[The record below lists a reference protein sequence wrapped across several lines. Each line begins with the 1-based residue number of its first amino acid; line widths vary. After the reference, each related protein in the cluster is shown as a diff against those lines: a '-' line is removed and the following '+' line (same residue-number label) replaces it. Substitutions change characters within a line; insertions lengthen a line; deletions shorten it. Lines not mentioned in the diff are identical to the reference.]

1 MSPKYQKLAQS
12 EEPSPL
18 RTFTGIL
25 NIRLR
30 VTLGDMPLDEAFEAG
45 VPDVDM
51 EGTLGELLE
60 RLFGGDGD
68 WSPSDEDLA
77 RNPDLPD
84 LADELE
90 AILRSSDAGRSD
102 VGSFINH
109 GPEAWAES
117 VVGELCR
124 TAHAPDGTGEVPLLD
139 LVIEQRFT
147 PLAYSAGQGH
157 WASRDELREHLETT
171 ALLASDIGRGEA
183 RRPESAG
190 NRLRALADRLRES
203 GLLDD
208 SCELS
213 SDGVA
218 ALDMLEERRRG
229 LRRDYDVFSDIS
241 LDEEAGVVE
250 VGSGRGEDMRHYVY
264 AAEGLDPVLTAFEVV
279 GLDHVDEWI
288 DDWARSED
296 PAAFFDTLLAYTVET
311 EPPGEPA
318 LDDIIEAG
326 FAYMDEA
333 SDAEEAVDRARTAI
347 RRSKLSQRTLDGDLP
362 NAHGADEDLVRGV
375 GDGATSC
382 RRQIIRQSPQQHVR
396 IQ

>member
-51 EGTLGELLE
+51 EGTLGDLLE

-84 LADELE
+84 LVDELE
-90 AILRSSDAGRSD
+90 AILRSLDAGRSQ
-102 VGSFINH
+102 VRFFINH

-124 TAHAPDGTGEVPLLD
+124 AAHTPGGTGEVPLLD

-157 WASRDELREHLETT
+157 WASRDEFREHLETT
-171 ALLASDIGRGEA
+171 ALLASDHGREQACRSESEA
-183 RRPESAG
+183 HRI
-190 NRLRALADRLRES
+190 RALADSLRES

-208 SCELS
+208 SCELTP
-213 SDGVA
+213 DGIE

-229 LRRDYDVFSDIS
+229 LRRDYDVFGDIS

-250 VGSGRGEDMRHYVY
+250 VGSGRGEDMRHHVY
-264 AAEGLDPVLTAFEVV
+264 AAEGLDPVLTAFKVV

-296 PAAFFDTLLAYTVET
+296 PVAFFDTLLAYTVET
-311 EPPGEPA
+311 EPPGESA

-326 FAYMDEA
+326 LAYMEEVTE
-333 SDAEEAVDRARTAI
+333 AEEAADRARTAI
-347 RRSKLSQRTLDGDLP
+347 RRSKMRPPDSP
-362 NAHGADEDLVRGV
+362 GA
-375 GDGATSC
+375 
-382 RRQIIRQSPQQHVR
+382 RRPSG
-396 IQ
+396 